1 MKYVKN
7 DKGITLMLLIITVVV
22 MLIIA
27 GVSIYSVVGQG
38 QAMDKAKQEQSIQK
52 FLTFKQAVEMD
63 LAEILNVIG
72 DANISP
78 TDDRVINRFNYRGYT
93 TTKNTDGTLSV
104 KKDGMEAKINANL
117 EVGVVGY
124 DI

>member
-1 MKYVKN
+1 MKN
-7 DKGITLMLLIITVVV
+7 DKGITLIALVLTVIV
-22 MLIIA
+22 MLILA
-27 GVSIYSVVGQG
+27 GVSMYSIAGQG
-38 QAMDKAKQEQSIQK
+38 RLMDDTKKQQSTQK
-52 FLTFKQAVEMD
+52 FLTFKQEVQMN
-63 LAEILNVIG
+63 LAEILDVIG